1 MKVKK
6 NIVLI
11 FLLTFLPLSL
21 LCQRTTTIGGK
32 VIYAGDNQPLIGVTI
47 MVKGSSVGTTTDVN
61 GNYSLRNISSDA
73 TLVFSFIGMETQEIS
88 VANQT
93 TLNVTMSEG
102 AFQLKE
108 VVAVGYGVQ
117 KKESVV
123 GAVAQTSSKEL

>member
-1 MKVKK
+1 MTLKFLHQMKVKK
-6 NIVLI
+6 NIVII
-11 FLLTFLPLSL
+11 FLFTFLPLSL
-21 LCQRTTTIGGK
+21 LCQRTTIEGK

-102 AFQLKE
+102 AF
-108 VVAVGYGVQ
+108 
-117 KKESVV
+117 
-123 GAVAQTSSKEL
+123 